1 MFTSCCGQSQECCQQ
16 CGEQTNGTIETIMA
30 RRSIRKYKSTPVSRD
45 TLNMILEC
53 GINAPNGQNRQSWEV
68 RVVDTLLN

>member
-1 MFTSCCGQSQECCQQ
+1 
-16 CGEQTNGTIETIMA
+16 MA
-30 RRSIRKYKSTPVSRD
+30 RRSIRKYKSTPVGRD

-68 RVVDTLLN
+68 RVVDNPATMEQIKEIMAQANPDMNPTGVKG